1 MEVSASVA
9 VERLLDLNWGFVGER
24 EGCNFRER
32 VTREKFTYYCCL
44 LSLISIYKIV
54 WIKSLGGS
62 KCEANQ
68 TSGGL
73 LTFSVP
79 KRCHFERDV
88 FRPPSSSSS
97 SSVET
102 KKKKKKPSCLQTT
115 CLLFQSIKPC
125 RFPGTASSSYHL
137 IFTSPIEKH
146 LTIWLNVDQDCFRGG
161 NYKFVWLFLHHPL
174 SGCYLIAYPKFKLH
188 LYKKWP
194 LKIFWWHQIMM

>member
-88 FRPPSSSSS
+88 FRPPFSSSS
-97 SSVET
+97 SSVEGKT
-102 KKKKKKPSCLQTT
+102 KNLAAYK
-115 CLLFQSIKPC
+115 LLVF
-125 RFPGTASSSYHL
+125 SSSPSNPVVSKKFYMYKWISRNPL
-137 IFTSPIEKH
+137 FCW
-146 LTIWLNVDQDCFRGG
+146 LTISTSQV
-161 NYKFVWLFLHHPL
+161 
-174 SGCYLIAYPKFKLH
+174 
-188 LYKKWP
+188 LYAE
-194 LKIFWWHQIMM
+194 LRALMISRIHERYH

>member
-1 MEVSASVA
+1 MKEKA
-9 VERLLDLNWGFVGER
+9 VILER
-24 EGCNFRER
+24 EWQER
-32 VTREKFTYYCCL
+32 NLRTIVVFSLSSPFTRLYESKAWEDQSVKRTKHLGVFWHSQFQNVVILSAMYSDPL
-44 LSLISIYKIV
+44 LLRHP
-54 WIKSLGGS
+54 LPLR
-62 KCEANQ
+62 Q
-68 TSGGL
+68 
-73 LTFSVP
+73 
-79 KRCHFERDV
+79 
-88 FRPPSSSSS
+88 
-97 SSVET
+97 
-102 KKKKKKPSCLQTT
+102 KKKKKPSCLQTT

-146 LTIWLNVDQDCFRGG
+146 LIIWLNVDQDCFWGG